1 MAELTK
7 ANASQK
13 PVPDVFRE
21 RKGNELKLSTI
32 SKNVLPGLALFLATS
47 AFAANNV
54 NKGSFE
60 AFEPLTVS
68 GHQLAAGQYKLTWT
82 GTGSNVEL
90 MILSQGKV
98 VATVPAHLIE
108 LGQAGHD
115 NATESHKNDDGSQ
128 SLTQID
134 FAGKKYALAFGMES
148 AETDSKSQGG
158 GSH

>member
-1 MAELTK
+1 M
-7 ANASQK
+7 S
-13 PVPDVFRE
+13 
-21 RKGNELKLSTI
+21 
-32 SKNVLPGLALFLATS
+32 
-47 AFAANNV
+47 
-54 NKGSFE
+54 KGSFE

-68 GHQLAAGQYKLTWT
+68 GHQLAPGQYKLTWT

-98 VATVPAHLIE
+98 VASVSAHLIE

-134 FAGKKYALAFGMES
+134 FAGKKYALAFGTEP
-148 AETDSKSQGG
+148 AETGSTSQGG

>member
-1 MAELTK
+1 M
-7 ANASQK
+7 
-13 PVPDVFRE
+13 
-21 RKGNELKLSTI
+21 KLSTI
-32 SKNVLPGLALFLATS
+32 SKSLLPGLALLLATG
-47 AFAANNV
+47 AFAANNA
-54 NKGSFE
+54 NQGSFNV
-60 AFEPLTVS
+60 FDPVTVN
-68 GHQLAAGQYKLTWT
+68 GHQLAPGQYKLTWT

-134 FAGKKYALAFGMES
+134 FAGKKYALALGMES
-148 AETDSKSQGG
+148 AGTDSTSQGG
-158 GSH
+158 GSQ